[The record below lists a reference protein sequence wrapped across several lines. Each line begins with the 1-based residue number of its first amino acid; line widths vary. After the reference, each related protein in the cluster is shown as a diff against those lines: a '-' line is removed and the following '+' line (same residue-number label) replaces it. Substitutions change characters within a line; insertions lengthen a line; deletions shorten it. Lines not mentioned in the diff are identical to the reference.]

1 MTRSF
6 YRARW
11 GGVDYEAAPELRAD
25 GVWLRLRDTSAA
37 EGAGFEEIAP
47 GVWVRAVRATE
58 CERVDLVTTVCAWKG
73 VSFLVIAEKDGEVL
87 LEYAGASVPVAM
99 ELGLER
105 VERGVYRRW
114 VARDEVT
121 ALREHAT
128 DLGKL

>member
-11 GGVDYEAAPELRAD
+11 GGADYEAAPESRAD
-25 GVWLRLRDTSAA
+25 GVWLRLRVTAPS
-37 EGAGFEEIAP
+37 AGFEEVAP
-47 GVWVRAVRATE
+47 GIWVRAVPAAE
-58 CERVDLVTTVCAWKG
+58 CERVDLVTTTCAWKG
-73 VSFLVIAEKDGEVL
+73 ASFLVIAEKDGEVL
-87 LEYAGASVPVAM
+87 LEYAGASAPVAM

-114 VARDEVT
+114 VARDEVA
-121 ALREHAT
+121 ALREHAA

>member
-1 MTRSF
+1 MTRFF

-11 GGVDYEAAPELRAD
+11 GGADYEAAPELRAD
-25 GVWLRLRDTSAA
+25 GVWLRLRDSAA
-37 EGAGFEEIAP
+37 GAGFEEVAP
-47 GVWVRAVRATE
+47 GVWVRAVPAAE
-58 CERVDLVTTVCAWKG
+58 CERVDLVTTICAWKG
-73 VSFLVIAEKDGEVL
+73 ASFLVIAEKDGEVL
-87 LEYAGASVPVAM
+87 LEYAGASAPVAM

-114 VARDEVT
+114 VARDEVA

>member
-6 YRARW
+6 YRVRW
-11 GGVDYEAAPELRAD
+11 DGTDYEAAPELRAD
-25 GVWLRLRDTSAA
+25 GVWLRLRGSAA
-37 EGAGFEEIAP
+37 GPGFAEVAP
-47 GVWVRAVRATE
+47 GRWVRTVPAAE

-73 VSFLVIAEKDGEVL
+73 VSFLVIAERDGEVL
-87 LEYAGASVPVAM
+87 LEYPGGSAPVAV

-114 VARDEVT
+114 VARDDVA
-121 ALREHAT
+121 ALREQAV

>member
-11 GGVDYEAAPELRAD
+11 GGVDYEAAPELSAD
-25 GVWLRLRDTSAA
+25 GVWLRLRDTAA
-37 EGAGFEEIAP
+37 QAGFEEIAS
-47 GVWVRAVRATE
+47 GVWVRAVPAAE
-58 CERVDLVTTVCAWKG
+58 CERVDLVTTVCVWKG
-73 VSFLVIAEKDGEVL
+73 ASFLVIAEKDGEVL

-114 VARDEVT
+114 IAGDEVT
-121 ALREHAT
+121 ALREHAA